1 MCKKILAVALAVLML
16 FLAYPASA
24 ATQVDKVE
32 VRGTVFDE
40 ATQGGVRPSWDTQ
53 SFAGFYYDIK
63 YNRSTE
69 TMSIDNT
76 LAELSA
82 NSDTIAKEKLWYN
95 TTIAKVD
102 FKVREKE
109 STATEF
115 VTVDGNQNY
124 SLVGWQAEKWIGIKD
139 KANKIAK
146 LAFEMDKEDKK
157 TLTSGETWSLGSG
170 YELTVNAVDARANP
184 RQAWFTLKKDGAVI
198 DEGIGQ
204 APAGAS
210 VTEKQKAVY
219 KKTKTIMGESD
230 ALLFTVYVD
239 SIFSGA
245 TSDMVQFKYAWL
257 IDENSAKEIKSADRY
272 GVFEV
277 RTADSNNVRLSNE
290 NTVSLS
296 KNTETTIMGEIKFK
310 VADNDTLRF
319 YPKVDYV
326 VGEPGNVTGTATVTG
341 TVRPTVNVTTN
352 MTAVPTIPVPTGEVT
367 AIATTVRP
375 PPPTATPTEPGF
387 EAMFAIAGLLAVAYL
402 VLRQR
407 K

>member
-124 SLVGWQAEKWIGIKD
+124 SL
-139 KANKIAK
+139 
-146 LAFEMDKEDKK
+146 
-157 TLTSGETWSLGSG
+157 
-170 YELTVNAVDARANP
+170 
-184 RQAWFTLKKDGAVI
+184 
-198 DEGIGQ
+198 
-204 APAGAS
+204 
-210 VTEKQKAVY
+210 
-219 KKTKTIMGESD
+219 
-230 ALLFTVYVD
+230 
-239 SIFSGA
+239 
-245 TSDMVQFKYAWL
+245 
-257 IDENSAKEIKSADRY
+257 
-272 GVFEV
+272 
-277 RTADSNNVRLSNE
+277 
-290 NTVSLS
+290 
-296 KNTETTIMGEIKFK
+296 
-310 VADNDTLRF
+310 
-319 YPKVDYV
+319 
-326 VGEPGNVTGTATVTG
+326 
-341 TVRPTVNVTTN
+341 
-352 MTAVPTIPVPTGEVT
+352 
-367 AIATTVRP
+367 
-375 PPPTATPTEPGF
+375 
-387 EAMFAIAGLLAVAYL
+387 
-402 VLRQR
+402 
-407 K
+407 